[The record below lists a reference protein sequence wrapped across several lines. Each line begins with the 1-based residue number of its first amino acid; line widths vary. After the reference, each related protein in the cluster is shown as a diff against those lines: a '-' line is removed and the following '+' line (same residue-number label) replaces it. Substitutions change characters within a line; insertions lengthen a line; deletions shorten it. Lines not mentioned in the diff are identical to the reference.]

1 MPKTN
6 SRRQTAKFTVDFNC
20 LDGDNVQNVQMQFFF
35 NCYSMM
41 TDLNS
46 LSPTGKRGLKIKIT
60 FTEINNLNF
69 VVSAGQRKFLTEM
82 SCACFFKCII
92 RSWRNTWLVKLV
104 IKFIGKRRRLNE
116 TNLNPPSNIKK
127 NHTRSSFSKY
137 LYAVFI
143 ECLPAI
149 KCIMGKC

>member
-1 MPKTN
+1 
-6 SRRQTAKFTVDFNC
+6 
-20 LDGDNVQNVQMQFFF
+20 MQFFF
-35 NCYSMM
+35 NCCSMM

-46 LSPTGKRGLKIKIT
+46 LSPTGKRELKIKIT

-92 RSWRNTWLVKLV
+92 QSWRNTWLVKLV
-104 IKFIGKRRRLNE
+104 IKFIGKRRRLTE

-137 LYAVFI
+137 LYVVFI

>member
-1 MPKTN
+1 MKFLLKTN

-20 LDGDNVQNVQMQFFF
+20 LEGDNVQNDAVQMQFSY

-60 FTEINNLNF
+60 FAEINNLNF

-92 RSWRNTWLVKLV
+92 RSRRNTWLVKLV
-104 IKFIGKRRRLNE
+104 TKFIGKQRRLNE
-116 TNLNPPSNIKK
+116 TSLNPPSNI
-127 NHTRSSFSKY
+127 
-137 LYAVFI
+137 
-143 ECLPAI
+143 
-149 KCIMGKC
+149 